1 MNSITIRD
9 AGDVVAPEIASLSPR
24 LRRLQSSL
32 ERSSS
37 AFPLSTT
44 ERQVVVA
51 AADALA
57 AAVGCGIAFVAWERS
72 VGRLPSLRALWPM
85 LFSLAWVMALVLV
98 DGYDV
103 QIPASRV
110 RSLVVVF
117 KALPLASFFAFFAFF
132 AQPYGISRPLILIT
146 MAADMVLVVGM
157 RLTLARLLLHERF
170 AKRAILVTGD
180 PPPSILAEVL
190 EEARFEYRVVGTVGA
205 TQGSFDEFRRLG
217 PPESLVEIVRRHRA
231 HEVIVGSDSVGA
243 GAPIEDCFN
252 QGIRIISAA
261 DLFERY
267 KGRVP
272 IYSVDE
278 RWFQTLPAHSLSS
291 KPYLAVHRA
300 VDIVLSA
307 VLGVPFLF
315 ILPLLAALIKVESP
329 GPVFFRQLRVGQFG
343 NHIHILKLRTM
354 GDDAELTGVRWAER
368 HDPRVTRFGSILRAT
383 RLDEL
388 PQLIN
393 VFRGDMSFI
402 GPRPE
407 RPEFVVELERVIP
420 HYRARLAIKP
430 GISGWAQVKDGYAS
444 SISETVRKLEYDLY
458 YIKHQ
463 CLRLDLQ
470 ILLHTLFTVLGFRGR

>member
-1 MNSITIRD
+1 MKYVTVRD
-9 AGDVVAPEIASLSPR
+9 AADVVRDEIASLHPQ

-32 ERSSS
+32 ERSGS
-37 AFPLSTT
+37 AFPLTTT

-51 AADALA
+51 AADALS
-57 AAVGCGIAFVAWERS
+57 AAVGCGIAFVAWERG
-72 VGRLPSLRALWPM
+72 VGRLPFLPALWPL
-85 LFSLAWVMALVLV
+85 LFSLAWVTALFLV

-117 KALPLASFFAFFAFF
+117 KALPLASFFAFFTFF
-132 AQPYGISRPLILIT
+132 AQPYGITRPVILIT
-146 MAADMVLVVGM
+146 MAADMTLVVGM

-180 PPPSILAEVL
+180 PPPNMLADVL
-190 EEARFEYRVVGTVGA
+190 DEARFEYRVVGTVGA
-205 TQGSFDEFRRLG
+205 TQGSFHAFRPLG
-217 PPESLVEIVRRHRA
+217 PPEDLIEIVRRHRA
-231 HEVIVGSDSVGA
+231 HEVIVGSDSLGA
-243 GAPIEDCFN
+243 GAPVEECFN
-252 QGIRIISAA
+252 QGIRIIRAA

-272 IYSVDE
+272 IDSVDE
-278 RWFQTLPAHSLSS
+278 RWFQTLPAHNLSA
-291 KPYLAVHRA
+291 KPYLAVRRA
-300 VDIVLSA
+300 VDLALSA
-307 VLGVPFLF
+307 VLSLPFLL
-315 ILPLLAALIKVESP
+315 ILPLLAAAIKVESP

-354 GDDAELTGVRWAER
+354 RDDAELTGFRWAER
-368 HDPRVTRFGSILRAT
+368 HDPRVTRFGRILRAT

-420 HYRARLAIKP
+420 HYRTRLAIKP
-430 GISGWAQVKDGYAS
+430 GISGWAQVQAGYAS

-458 YIKHQ
+458 YVKHR

-470 ILLHTLFTVLGFRGR
+470 IALHTFFTVLGLKGR